1 MHPVL
6 TEAPVSRGFM
16 EGTVTIRALHRGVL
30 WFGLESTAVF
40 VLVAGPFLGG
50 WVLSPLLWAAVPWVR
65 SRQARA
71 EV

>member
-1 MHPVL
+1 M
-6 TEAPVSRGFM
+6 
-16 EGTVTIRALHRGVL
+16 TIRALHRGVL